1 MASPPALC
9 TYVVDEL
16 DSFLQIVR
24 HLMRAS
30 ATPPLCKPAPN
41 SNTGDSG
48 YVGQDGITYDRIAFA
63 TLATAHRVPSEEDA
77 SSVNPIPRLLSI
89 QG

>member
-24 HLMRAS
+24 YLMRAS
-30 ATPPLCKPAPN
+30 ATQMRGQTHSSHGSILLLGARPSLTTDIRE
-41 SNTGDSG
+41 SLG
-48 YVGQDGITYDRIAFA
+48 YHYQNGISMT
-63 TLATAHRVPSEEDA
+63 P
-77 SSVNPIPRLLSI
+77 
-89 QG
+89 